1 MSYRNRFERNAGSSN
16 SYQALASSSQLS
28 TEGNYNQLY
37 PNYTNSDFRN
47 LGLELEIAVNRVL
60 SARSPG
66 DRSTVKW
73 GHVSQWFTRQDRKIL
88 IEFIQ
93 KEFRPDGKDINL
105 RSFALHSRNNLKYH
119 IIDSLKKK

>member
-66 DRSTVKW
+66 DRSTVK
-73 GHVSQWFTRQDRKIL
+73 
-88 IEFIQ
+88 
-93 KEFRPDGKDINL
+93 
-105 RSFALHSRNNLKYH
+105 
-119 IIDSLKKK
+119 